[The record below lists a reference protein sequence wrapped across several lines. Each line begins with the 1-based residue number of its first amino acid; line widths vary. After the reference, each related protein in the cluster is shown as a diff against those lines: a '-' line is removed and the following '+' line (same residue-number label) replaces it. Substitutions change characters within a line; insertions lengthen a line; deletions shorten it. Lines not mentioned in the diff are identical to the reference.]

1 MRVRYLVGLIAA
13 SLLLFASFE
22 LFHATSSPAVSDHV
36 RHYPTAKALPA
47 FQMTDHNGAP
57 FTNEQL
63 QGHWSIMLI
72 GYTFC
77 PDVCPTTLAMLSGVH
92 TDIEHSIGQPL
103 QVVFISADPERDTQ
117 ERLNL
122 YINYF
127 SERFT
132 AIFGPQERLYPLA
145 SSLGLVYGRYER
157 EHSDYYLVD
166 HSASIVL
173 VNPQAKI
180 EAVFRPQPN
189 NIGIYTVSRDTLM
202 HDLPLIIA
210 AHSR

>member
-1 MRVRYLVGLIAA
+1 MRLRYLGGLFVAG
-13 SLLLFASFE
+13 LLLVSSFE
-22 LFHATSSPAVSDHV
+22 LYHATHPSGSDNV
-36 RHYPTAKALPA
+36 RHYPTAKVLPA

-92 TDIEHSIGQPL
+92 TEIEHSIGQPL

-117 ERLNL
+117 ERLSL

-189 NIGIYTVSRDTLM
+189 DIGIYTVSRDTLM
-202 HDLPLIIA
+202 HDLPLIIG
-210 AHSR
+210 AHSG